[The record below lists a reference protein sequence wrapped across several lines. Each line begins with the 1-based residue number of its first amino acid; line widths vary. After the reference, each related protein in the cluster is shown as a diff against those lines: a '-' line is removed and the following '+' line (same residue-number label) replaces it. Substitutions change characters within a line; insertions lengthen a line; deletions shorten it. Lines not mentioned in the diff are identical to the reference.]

1 MFFVFWILERENY
14 LVTRIHIQNQ
24 ENILDI
30 YFYIQTPS

>member
-24 ENILDI
+24 EKNLDI
-30 YFYIQTPS
+30 YFDIQAPS

>member
-24 ENILDI
+24 EKILDI